1 MLVTSTPPMP
11 AAARVLSSAVRFS
24 LSTALPI
31 HHQRVQGLASEVVSG
46 HLKSADCPSATRAR
60 SSSGRRANL
69 RRATLLITSPIRSSP
84 LRLDTT
90 FVPPLPCRPH
100 PLIPSPFG
108 RGETRHDL
116 SFPLSRRERGTGGE
130 APTARKRPPAENRR
144 RAPKTA
150 RSQTT
155 APYPRAS
162 AWHGSPRRSFRRTL
176 ERRGSP

>member
-11 AAARVLSSAVRFS
+11 AAPRVSSSAVRFA

-31 HHQRVQGLASEVVSG
+31 HHQRVHGLVSEVVSG
-46 HLKSADCPSATRAR
+46 HAKSGACPGATRAR
-60 SSSGRRANL
+60 SSSGRRTSL
-69 RRATLLITSPIRSSP
+69 RRVTLLITSPIRSSP

-90 FVPPLPCRPH
+90 FVPPVACRPH

-130 APTARKRPPAENRR
+130 DLTARERPSDENRR
-144 RAPKTA
+144 RASKTA

-162 AWHGSPRRSFRRTL
+162 AWRGSPRRSFQRTP

>member
-1 MLVTSTPPMP
+1 K
-11 AAARVLSSAVRFS
+11 
-24 LSTALPI
+24 
-31 HHQRVQGLASEVVSG
+31 GG
-46 HLKSADCPSATRAR
+46 
-60 SSSGRRANL
+60 RANL
-69 RRATLLITSPIRSSP
+69 GWATLLLTSPIRSSP

-130 APTARKRPPAENRR
+130 DLTARERPSDENRR
-144 RAPKTA
+144 RASKTA
-150 RSQTT
+150 RSRTT

-176 ERRGSP
+176 ERKG

>member
-60 SSSGRRANL
+60 SSGGRRANL

-108 RGETRHDL
+108 R
-116 SFPLSRRERGTGGE
+116 RERGTGGE
-130 APTARKRPPAENRR
+130 DLTARERPSDENRR
-144 RAPKTA
+144 RASKTA

-162 AWHGSPRRSFRRTL
+162 AWRGSPRRCFQRTP